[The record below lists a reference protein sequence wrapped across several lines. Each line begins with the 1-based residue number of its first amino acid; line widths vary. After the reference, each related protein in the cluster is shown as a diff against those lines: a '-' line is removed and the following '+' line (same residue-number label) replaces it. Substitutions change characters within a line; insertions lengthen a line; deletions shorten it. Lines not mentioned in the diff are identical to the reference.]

1 VTDDPLNLGL
11 PTSSSARA
19 RGRIAVVAIG
29 VAGFSAGA
37 FAGAYLNWFWWEI
50 GYRPL
55 VIMLAVAIMVAG
67 GAVSLI
73 RRVVARWVGLGL
85 AAIAFG
91 MLVGQYLGPVREP
104 LIERPGGLM
113 NLRLDSPV
121 AATLMGVADCSNAAS
136 GTELLVVG
144 APEPQT
150 GELGLPD
157 GITVQLGDRWAYP
170 RDNSRT
176 DRVRLEI
183 ASTTQLEPDSI
194 KVRSRVGME
203 ATEASTLAS
212 SFSTEGGSIQFRD
225 LAPLDGPGYTGESID
240 FEGTLEWTC
249 GPALP

>member
-1 VTDDPLNLGL
+1 MTDAPSGLGP

-19 RGRIAVVAIG
+19 RVRIAVVAIG
-29 VAGFSAGA
+29 VVGFTAGA

-55 VIMLAVAIMVAG
+55 PIILAVAIMLAG

-73 RRVVARWVGLGL
+73 RRVVARRIGLGL
-85 AAIAFG
+85 AAVAFG

-104 LIERPGGLM
+104 LLERLGGSM
-113 NLRLDSPV
+113 TLRLDSPV
-121 AATLMGVADCSNAAS
+121 AANVTGVADCSNVAS

-144 APEPQT
+144 TLQA
-150 GELGLPD
+150 GDLGLPD
-157 GITVQLGDRWAYP
+157 GINVQLGDRWAYP
-170 RDNSRT
+170 RDTSRT

-183 ASTTQLEPDSI
+183 LATTQLEPEGL

-212 SFSTEGGSIQFRD
+212 TFSTEGGSIQFRD
-225 LAPLDGPGYTGESID
+225 LTAQDGPGYTGESID
-240 FEGTLEWTC
+240 FEGALEWTC

>member
-1 VTDDPLNLGL
+1 MTDHPSHLGL
-11 PTSSSARA
+11 PTPPRA
-19 RGRIAVVAIG
+19 HLRGSIAVVAIG
-29 VAGFSAGA
+29 VAGFAAGA

-55 VIMLAVAIMVAG
+55 AIMLAVAIMVAG
-67 GAVSLI
+67 GAVWLI
-73 RRVVARWVGLGL
+73 RRVVARRVGLGL
-85 AAIAFG
+85 AAVAFG
-91 MLVGQYLGPVREP
+91 MLAGQYLGPVRES

-113 NLRLDSPV
+113 TLRLDSPV
-121 AATLMGVADCSNAAS
+121 AATVMGVADCSNAAS
-136 GTELLVVG
+136 GTEFLVVG
-144 APEPQT
+144 TPERQT

-176 DRVRLEI
+176 DRVRLEV
-183 ASTTQLEPDSI
+183 ASTTQLEPDGI
-194 KVRSRVGME
+194 KARSRVGME

-212 SFSTEGGSIQFRD
+212 NFSTEGGSIRFRD
-225 LAPLDGPGYTGESID
+225 LAPHDGPGYTGESID